1 MGLLQGFT
9 EFLPVS
15 SSGHLVIF
23 QQLFRISQPGVT
35 LEVLVHLGT
44 MFSVIIVLW
53 KDIAALVRG
62 LADSNREQK
71 RLFLLLLAGTVVTGF
86 VGIVFGPYLKDL
98 FQNPVITGFMLLLT
112 GFIILA
118 VSRLSL
124 YPGDKAITSLTLW
137 DGLFVGLCQGIAVI
151 PGISRSGATIFASLF
166 RGMPRR
172 LAIKFAFLLSLPAI
186 GGAALIEAWDLI
198 RVGDIPSYFSAY
210 VLAAI
215 VAFISGIFAIK
226 VFIKLLNDGKFHYFA
241 YYCWFAGVFT
251 VLYFLI
257 F

>member
-1 MGLLQGFT
+1 MGLLQGLT

-23 QQLFRISQPGVT
+23 QQILHISHQGVT

-44 MFSVIIVLW
+44 MLSVIIVFW
-53 KDIAALVRG
+53 KDITALFKG
-62 LADSNREQK
+62 LAAGDREQK
-71 RLFLLLLAGTVVTGF
+71 RLFFLLLAGTIVTGLM
-86 VGIVFGPYLKDL
+86 GIILEPILKGL
-98 FQNPVITGFMLLLT
+98 FQNPVVTGFMLLLT

-118 VSRLSL
+118 ISRMSL
-124 YPGDKAITSLTLW
+124 YPNDREIMSLSLL
-137 DGLFVGLCQGIAVI
+137 DGLFIGLCQGIAVI

-172 LAIKFAFLLSLPAI
+172 LAIQFSFLLALPAI
-186 GGAALIEAWDLI
+186 GGAAFIEAWDLF
-198 RVGDIPSYFSAY
+198 RVGGVTSYFSAY
-210 VLAAI
+210 ILAAV
-215 VAFISGIFAIK
+215 VAFITGIFAIK
-226 VFIKLLNDGKFHYFA
+226 VFIKLLNDGKFRYFA
-241 YYCWFAGVFT
+241 YYCWFAGAFT